1 MEDAINILQLNNMK
15 IVFVV
20 DEESRLLG
28 TITDGDVR
36 RSILTGKVLST
47 SVDKIMNSSPS
58 FVSQAEAEDE
68 IYMSTIHAKHRYLP
82 VLNSSR
88 QILSVKSRDSSL
100 KEKKEN
106 WVFIMAGGF
115 GKRLKPYT
123 DNTPKPML
131 LVGGKPILERII
143 LNFVDH
149 GFSKFIISTH
159 YKSSVITEY
168 FGDGSSRNITV
179 QYTYEDKP
187 LGTAGALG
195 LVERIPELPLI
206 IMNGDLLTKVNF
218 EQLLSF
224 HQKTLSKATIC
235 VKKHEI
241 QVPYG
246 TVEFTGNQVTAQK
259 EKPIIPF
266 FINAGIYVLEPQLLK
281 NIEKNAYKDMPNFL
295 SEMSDIGSNIS
306 AFPIHEYWLDM
317 GSLSEYRRAQEDYQI
332 HFGNFD

>member
-1 MEDAINILQLNNMK
+1 
-15 IVFVV
+15 
-20 DEESRLLG
+20 
-28 TITDGDVR
+28 
-36 RSILTGKVLST
+36 
-47 SVDKIMNSSPS
+47 MNSSPS

-100 KEKKEN
+100 KEKKKTG
-106 WVFIMAGGF
+106 FYYGCGF

-143 LNFVDH
+143 LNFVEH

-159 YKSSVITEY
+159 YKSSVIKEY

-179 QYTYEDKP
+179 RYTYEDKP

-206 IMNGDLLTKVNF
+206 IMNGDLLTKVILNNYYHF
-218 EQLLSF
+218 TKNLIESHYLR
-224 HQKTLSKATIC
+224 QKARDTDS
-235 VKKHEI
+235 
-241 QVPYG
+241 YG

-266 FINAGIYVLEPQLLK
+266 L
-281 NIEKNAYKDMPNFL
+281 
-295 SEMSDIGSNIS
+295 
-306 AFPIHEYWLDM
+306 
-317 GSLSEYRRAQEDYQI
+317 
-332 HFGNFD
+332 